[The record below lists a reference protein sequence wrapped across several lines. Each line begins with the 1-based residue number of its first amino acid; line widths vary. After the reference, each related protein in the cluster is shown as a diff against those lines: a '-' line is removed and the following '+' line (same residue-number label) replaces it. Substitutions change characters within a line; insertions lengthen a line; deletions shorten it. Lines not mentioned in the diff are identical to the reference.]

1 MTSHLEIERKYDIEP
16 GVALPGLRGLPDGAE
31 AGEPETY
38 LLTARYF
45 DTEDLR
51 LAARGITLRHRLGGP
66 DDGWHLKLPIGP
78 DTKREMHA
86 PPDGDDQAVPAR
98 LAALVAAHTRGRP
111 LVQVATLE
119 TRRTVLPLLGP
130 DGEVLAEVADDEVT
144 GRPANGPS
152 LAWREVE
159 VELGTGSAGLLAA
172 AGDRLCAA
180 GARPARSA
188 SKLGRVLSVRTPG
201 PPSREYRTAG
211 DVVTSYVAEQLETM
225 LRYDPRVRRA
235 EYDSVHK
242 MRVAVRRIRSIL
254 RSAARLLDP
263 GRIPGLEAELK
274 WLAGELGEVRDLE
287 VLRERFAARF
297 AELGEPLPLWMTA
310 LDAKERLAYDRLNH
324 TLIGDRYFALL
335 DAIEAFVTDP
345 PLTERASRKAR
356 KAVPALVAGAW
367 RRVARRHAELE
378 EAEDPDEARHRTR
391 KAAKRARYT
400 AEAARPVLG
409 ESARSLAV
417 QAGKVQEV
425 LGAYQDSV
433 IARER
438 LAELSAGEREETVER
453 LIEVER
459 RAADRALDDA
469 HAVWTEAAD
478 PKYVQALTG

>member
-16 GVALPGLRGLPDGAE
+16 GVSLPGLRGLPDGAE
-31 AGEPETY
+31 AGEPATY

-66 DDGWHLKLPIGP
+66 DDGWHLKLPVGP
-78 DTKREMHA
+78 GAKREVHA
-86 PPDGDDQAVPAR
+86 PPDGEAVPAR
-98 LAALVAAHTRGRP
+98 LAALVAACTRGRP

-119 TRRTVLPLLGP
+119 TRRTVLPLLGT
-130 DGEVLAEVADDEVT
+130 DGTVLAEVADDEVT
-144 GRPANGPS
+144 GRPA
-152 LAWREVE
+152 
-159 VELGTGSAGLLAA
+159 T
-172 AGDRLCAA
+172 
-180 GARPARSA
+180 
-188 SKLGRVLSVRTPG
+188 G
-201 PPSREYRTAG
+201 PPFREYRTAG

-225 LRYDPRVRRA
+225 LRCDPRVRQA

-263 GRIPGLEAELK
+263 GRTPRLEAELK

-297 AELGEPLPLWMTA
+297 TELGEPLPPWVAA
-310 LDAKERLAYDRLNH
+310 LEEKERQAYERLNH
-324 TLIGDRYFALL
+324 TLTGERYFALL
-335 DAIEAFVTDP
+335 DAVEAFVADP
-345 PLTERASRKAR
+345 PLTAHASRKAR

-378 EAEDPDEARHRTR
+378 DAEDPDEARHRTR

-409 ESARSLAV
+409 EPARSLAV

-438 LAELSAGEREETVER
+438 LAELSAGEHPETVER

-459 RAADRALDDA
+459 RAADRALNDV

-478 PKYVQALTG
+478 PKYVRALTA

>member
-16 GVALPGLRGLPDGAE
+16 GVSLPGLRGLPDGAE
-31 AGEPETY
+31 GGAPAAY

-66 DDGWHLKLPIGP
+66 DDGWHLKLPVGP
-78 DTKREMHA
+78 GAKREVHA
-86 PPDGDDQAVPAR
+86 PPDGEAVPAR
-98 LAALVAAHTRGRP
+98 LAALVAALTRGRP

-119 TRRTVLPLLGP
+119 TRRTVLPLLGT
-130 DGEVLAEVADDEVT
+130 DGTVLAEVADDEVT
-144 GRPANGPS
+144 GRPATGPP

-159 VELGTGSAGLLAA
+159 VELGAGSAELLAA
-172 AGDRLCAA
+172 TGDRLCAA

-188 SKLGRVLSVRTPG
+188 SKLGRVLAAPAAG
-201 PPSREYRTAG
+201 PPSRGYRTAG

-225 LRYDPRVRRA
+225 LRYDPRVRQA

-242 MRVAVRRIRSIL
+242 MRVAVRRMRSIL
-254 RSAARLLDP
+254 RTAARLLDP
-263 GRIPGLEAELK
+263 GRTPRLEAELK

-297 AELGEPLPLWMTA
+297 TELGEPLPPWVAA
-310 LDAKERLAYDRLNH
+310 LEEKERQAYERLNH
-324 TLIGDRYFALL
+324 TLTGERYFALL
-335 DAIEAFVTDP
+335 DAVEAFVADP
-345 PLTERASRKAR
+345 PLTAHASRKAR

-378 EAEDPDEARHRTR
+378 DAEDPDEARHRTR

-409 ESARSLAV
+409 EPARSLAV

-438 LAELSAGEREETVER
+438 LAELSAGEHPETVER

-459 RAADRALDDA
+459 RAADRALNDV

-478 PKYVQALTG
+478 PKYVRALTA